1 MDFTWSKY
9 LFRSPLKQKGQST
22 VEYIMLFAM
31 VAILVTSVFKSD
43 SFQKIF
49 GKQGT
54 FAKTYKE
61 EIEFS
66 YRHALRGRQ
75 QFSQPNYSSSHMSYT
90 NGGTTRFF
98 GARDAYPAQ

>member
-1 MDFTWSKY
+1 
-9 LFRSPLKQKGQST
+9 
-22 VEYIMLFAM
+22 MLFAM
-31 VAILVTSVFKSD
+31 VAILVTSVFNSD
-43 SFQKIF
+43 SFKKIF

-66 YRHALRGRQ
+66 YRHALRGREE
-75 QFSQPNYSSSHMSYT
+75 FSQPSYSAPHSSYT

-98 GARDAYPAQ
+98 GARDAYPAH

>member
-1 MDFTWSKY
+1 
-9 LFRSPLKQKGQST
+9 
-22 VEYIMLFAM
+22 MLFAM

-66 YRHALRGRQ
+66 YRHALRGRKE
-75 QFSQPNYSSSHMSYT
+75 FTQPNYNSIHQSY
-90 NGGTTRFF
+90 NKSPGTTRFF
-98 GARDAYPAQ
+98 GAQRAYP